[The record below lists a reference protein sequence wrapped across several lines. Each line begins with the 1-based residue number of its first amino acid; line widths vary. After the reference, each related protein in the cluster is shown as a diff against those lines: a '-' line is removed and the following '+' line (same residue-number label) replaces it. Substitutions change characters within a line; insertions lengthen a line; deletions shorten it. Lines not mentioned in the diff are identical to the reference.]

1 MGWVCY
7 EPTALCNQIF
17 HPSTSIEM
25 KVFHVGVRKVHVG
38 VVCVVTGIIKEGLPW
53 VEESQLLSRIY
64 ELM

>member
-1 MGWVCY
+1 
-7 EPTALCNQIF
+7 
-17 HPSTSIEM
+17 M
-25 KVFHVGVRKVHVG
+25 KVFHVGVRKAHVG